1 MHLPRG
7 RPRPG
12 HASPW
17 RNDKT
22 SRISG
27 LLGPISMRS
36 LALRS
41 WGPPAACPM
50 PPHGGMTKPAVS
62 RVCLARFRCGH
73 LRCGRGDL
81 PHLIQPSTHHH
92 LTHTDRLAHVTRHR
106 RAPAGQLTLVF
117 GRTVPPACG
126 FASRRGG
133 YVHSPGSVFPRRRPY
148 RARPSS
154 PVCPSCPTTGPAARS
169 AAVAVCSEPHRS
181 SNQRLAPGDM
191 MFLKPSPEPSKAPC
205 GRT

>member
-41 WGPPAACPM
+41 WGPAASDPAFHPP
-50 PPHGGMTKPAVS
+50 PPHPHRPIGTRDPPSEGPRRPA
-62 RVCLARFRCGH
+62 L
-73 LRCGRGDL
+73 
-81 PHLIQPSTHHH
+81 
-92 LTHTDRLAHVTRHR
+92 
-106 RAPAGQLTLVF
+106 LVF
-117 GRTVPPACG
+117 GRTGPPACG